1 MRKCTCKAWNKYE
14 QQMEKVRNVAN
25 ETKENDLEEQI
36 WEMSN
41 DLKVADG
48 LIAGQNRQIE
58 DLEEEV
64 RALTID
70 IEDLHGQLDYA
81 DTQLEKMYHEIEK
94 RDKII
99 DELLILAKEV

>member
-41 DLKVADG
+41 DLRVADG
-48 LIAGQNRQIE
+48 LIASKNTRIK
-58 DLEEEV
+58 DLEEEIIS
-64 RALTID
+64 ATME
-70 IEDLHGQLDYA
+70 IEELQEQLDYA